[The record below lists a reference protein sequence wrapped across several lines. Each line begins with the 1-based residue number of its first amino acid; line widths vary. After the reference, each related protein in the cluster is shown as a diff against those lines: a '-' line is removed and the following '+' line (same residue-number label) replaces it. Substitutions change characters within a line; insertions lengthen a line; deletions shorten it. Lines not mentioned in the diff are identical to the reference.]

1 MKEDFITMLNVFMEY
16 AYYSLKKYEEPIV
29 CKSGILAI
37 TSIICSFN
45 KLFLPYVSMT
55 LSLLFEILKEENLN
69 RSVKLLAISAIGDI
83 CMNIPETISQNILSI
98 VQILFSASGV
108 AITTSQH
115 VEDVNI

>member
-1 MKEDFITMLNVFMEY
+1 MLNVFMEY
-16 AYYSLKKYEEPIV
+16 AYYSLKKYDEPLV

-55 LSLLFEILKEENLN
+55 LSLLFEILKEQNLN

-83 CMNIPETISQNILSI
+83 CLNIPESISQNILSI
-98 VQILFSASGV
+98 IQILFSASEV
-108 AITTSQH
+108 AIKSFENI
-115 VEDVNI
+115 EDVNFYLNFKID